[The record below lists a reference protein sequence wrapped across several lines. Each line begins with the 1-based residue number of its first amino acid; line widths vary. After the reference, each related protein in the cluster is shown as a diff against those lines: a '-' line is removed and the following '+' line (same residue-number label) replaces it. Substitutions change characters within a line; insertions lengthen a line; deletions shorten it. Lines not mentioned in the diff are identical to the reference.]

1 MKLYHGGFCAIR
13 TPEVRISKHA
23 KDFGQGFYCTE
34 LQVQAERWAER
45 FQTPVIS
52 VFDYT
57 ANENLNTLRFDE
69 MTDEWLDFIVCS
81 RGGKPHSRDIIAG
94 AMANDQVWNYV
105 ADFISGILTREQFW
119 ALAKFKHPTHQI
131 AFCTPHALRCLK
143 FVENYEVK
151 L

>member
-1 MKLYHGGFCAIR
+1 MKLYHGGFCAIEK
-13 TPEVRISKHA
+13 PEVRISKHA

-34 LQVQAERWAER
+34 FKTQAERWSER

-57 ANENLNTLRFDE
+57 ADADLDILHFDD
-69 MTDEWLDFIVCS
+69 MSDKWLDFIVCCRS
-81 RGGKPHSRDIIAG
+81 GKMHNHDIIAG

-119 ALAKFKHPTHQI
+119 VLAKFKHPTHQM
-131 AFCTPHALRCLK
+131 AFCTPNALDCLK
-143 FVENYEVK
+143 FVESYEAK